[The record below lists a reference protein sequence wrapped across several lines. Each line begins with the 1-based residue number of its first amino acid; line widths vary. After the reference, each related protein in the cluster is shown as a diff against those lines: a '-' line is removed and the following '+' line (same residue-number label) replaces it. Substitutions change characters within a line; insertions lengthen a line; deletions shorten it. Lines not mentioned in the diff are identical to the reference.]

1 MNTERL
7 KNLHR
12 TQLSEKYFSHNLP
25 EVYTEILNRYTE
37 DIDWKEKLYLY
48 LNDMDFRPTCPICG
62 KPSKFNSVFKGYF
75 THCSVQCSGKS
86 QHRLERI
93 HRTMKDRYG
102 VEHALQSQIC
112 RERYEK
118 TSIKK
123 YGVSN
128 VSKTTEYKEKVKS
141 TMMEKYGGI
150 GSSSE
155 IIRSKVVDT
164 RRKNR
169 MKLNIINEQIG
180 YDSNGNWILRCS
192 NPHQS
197 NVCKTC
203 DKTFVISSHLYLD
216 RCRIGYPLC
225 TKIYPVIDNPTK
237 NTSLELFVQNIL
249 DEYGI
254 EYQTNVRDVIP
265 PKEVDIYIPSKNI
278 AIECNGIYWHSY
290 KDPQY
295 HIEKYSACRKNG
307 VQLLSIWEDW
317 IRNKPEVVKSILK
330 SKLGLIERKIYARHC
345 SVKVVDSKTCKLF
358 LDSNH
363 IQGSSP
369 ASVKLGLYY
378 NGELVSLMTFS
389 KSRMGVGKNED
400 GYELVRFCNLSDTNI
415 IGGASKLL
423 KYFIKQYNP
432 TKIISY
438 SSNDISNGHL
448 YETLG
453 FHSDHVSSGAY
464 WYISQNNFERYHRLS
479 FCKSRLKDLGYD
491 TEGKTES
498 QIMSELPY
506 WRIYDSGTTRWVL
519 LLNK

>member
-75 THCSVQCSGKS
+75 TYCSVQCSGKS

-141 TMMEKYGGI
+141 TMMKKYGGI

-180 YDSNGNWILRCS
+180 YASNGDWILRCS
-192 NPHQS
+192 NPHQF
-197 NVCKTC
+197 NVCETC
-203 DKTFVISSHLYLD
+203 DKTFVISNHLYLD

-237 NTSLELFVQNIL
+237 NTSLELFIRNIL
-249 DEYGI
+249 DAYNVN
-254 EYQTNVRDVIP
+254 YQTNIRDIIS
-265 PKEVDIYIPSKNI
+265 PKEVDIYIPDKNI
-278 AIECNGIYWHSY
+278 AIECNGTYWHSM
-290 KDPQY
+290 KPSTY
-295 HIEKYSACRKNG
+295 HADKFNDCSSMGI
-307 VQLLSIWEDW
+307 QLLTIWEDW
-317 IRNKPEVVKSILK
+317 IRNKPDIVESIIK
-330 SKLGLIERKIYARHC
+330 SKLGLISHKVYARNC
-345 SVKVVDSKTCKLF
+345 VVREVDPRSACKF
-358 LDSNH
+358 LDTNH

-369 ASVKLGLYY
+369 SSIKLGLYY
-378 NGELVSLMTFS
+378 KNELVSLMTFS
-389 KSRMGVGKNED
+389 KSRIGIGKNED
-400 GYELVRFCNLSDTNI
+400 GYELVRFCNKLNTNVV
-415 IGGASKLL
+415 GGASKLL
-423 KYFIKQYNP
+423 SYFISHYNP
-432 TKIISY
+432 LKIVSY
-438 SSNDISNGHL
+438 SSNDISDGHL
-448 YETLG
+448 YKVLG
-453 FHSDHVSSGAY
+453 FTKGKSSNSY
-464 WYISQNNFERYHRLS
+464 WYINQQTFERFHR
-479 FCKSRLKDLGYD
+479 FNFRKDKLKEMGFDI
-491 TEGKTES
+491 EGKTES
-498 QIMSELPY
+498 EIMSKLPY
-506 WRIYDSGTTRWVL
+506 WKIYDTGTTRWE
-519 LLNK
+519 KIII